1 MGWPQGGEME
11 YPGRPT
17 EEYMLMNQNYS
28 NPNQQRIMDNLTAM
42 NNREQW
48 MREYPD
54 QAFIVKPFFLK
65 NQRILILLR
74 TVLVGIL
81 MGNLITNL
89 ALIISWPGIT
99 KIE

>member
-1 MGWPQGGEME
+1 MDKAKGSAIGWPQGGEMN
-11 YPGRPT
+11 YQGRPT

-54 QAFIVKPFFLK
+54 QAFIV
-65 NQRILILLR
+65 ILLIF
-74 TVLVGIL
+74 LQ
-81 MGNLITNL
+81 N
-89 ALIISWPGIT
+89 
-99 KIE
+99 KEF